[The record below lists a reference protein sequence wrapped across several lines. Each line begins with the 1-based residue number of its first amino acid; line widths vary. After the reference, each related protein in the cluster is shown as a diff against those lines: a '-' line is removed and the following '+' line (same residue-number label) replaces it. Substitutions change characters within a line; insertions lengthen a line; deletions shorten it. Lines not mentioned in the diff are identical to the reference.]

1 MFYLYSLT
9 MLLLLSCAI
18 LVFCI
23 LTDLKKKEV
32 MQLPDPQLGVI
43 HFSQFY
49 SIALHVHAAL
59 FVL

>member
-1 MFYLYSLT
+1 